1 MQIAHI
7 KGTLIQFLKK
17 APFTEKTNEDLL
29 MPIFGMMEF
38 SPNEIQE
45 LKIARINLQSKNAK
59 LPKGKSGGGALTT
72 SSQSMSR
79 EEDNGSLK
87 PKRGIKNLFGLKKD
101 SQGSKNNSGAG
112 NSKDGINL
120 KPIKR

>member
-17 APFTEKTNEDLL
+17 VPFTEKTNEDLL
-29 MPIFGMMEF
+29 TPIFGMMDF

-45 LKIARINLQSKNAK
+45 LKIARINLQNKGAK
-59 LPKGKSGGGALTT
+59 LPKGKQGGALTT

-79 EEDNGSLK
+79 EEDNGSQK
-87 PKRGIKNLFGLKKD
+87 PKRGFKNLFGLKGD
-101 SQGSKNNSGAG
+101 SKGSKNNSGAG
-112 NSKDGINL
+112 TSHDGINL